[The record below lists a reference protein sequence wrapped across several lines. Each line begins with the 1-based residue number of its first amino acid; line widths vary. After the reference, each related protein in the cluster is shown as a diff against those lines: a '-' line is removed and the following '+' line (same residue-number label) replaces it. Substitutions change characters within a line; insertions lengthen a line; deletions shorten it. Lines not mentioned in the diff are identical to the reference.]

1 MKFKLD
7 ENLSPLL
14 TPLFASAG
22 HEAHSVVDQSLGGQS
37 DERVIDVCS
46 REQRALVTL
55 DMDFANI
62 QTYPP
67 ARYAGIAVLR
77 IGDQACDQVERAIRQ
92 LLAVLLHEPLSGTL
106 WIVEPDRVRIRA

>member
-1 MKFKLD
+1 VLAPFF
-7 ENLSPLL
+7 
-14 TPLFASAG
+14 TSAG
-22 HEAHSVVDQSLGGQS
+22 HEAHSVVAQSLGGQS

-77 IGDQACDQVERAIRQ
+77 IADQAHDQVERAIRL

-106 WIVEPDRVRIRA
+106 WIVEPDRVRIRT

>member
-1 MKFKLD
+1 VKFKLD

-14 TPLFASAG
+14 APLFTSAG
-22 HEAHSVVDQSLGGQS
+22 HEAHSVVAQSLGGQP

-67 ARYAGIAVLR
+67 TRHAGIAVLR
-77 IGDQACDQVERAIRQ
+77 IADQAHDQVERAIHQ
-92 LLAVLLHEPLSGTL
+92 LLAVLLHEQLSGTL
-106 WIVEPDRVRIRA
+106 WIVEPDRVRIRT